1 MTAVPLWLS
10 PAITLSTSDHQKLSM
25 LAPSGPGSDPEAAD
39 DLLHEL
45 DRASIVADASLPDDV
60 IRMGS
65 LVRFRT
71 GRDERTV
78 LLVYP
83 AEADIAAGRISV
95 LTPVGAALIGLRT
108 GQSISFH
115 ARGGR
120 PQMLTVLHVLP
131 PPSERDEDGDD
142 DGPRA
147 A

>member
-1 MTAVPLWLS
+1 MTAIPLWLS
-10 PAITLSTSDHQKLSM
+10 PSITLSASDHQKLSM
-25 LAPSGPGSDPEAAD
+25 LALAAPHDDPETAD

-45 DRASIVADASLPDDV
+45 DRASVVADPHLPRDV
-60 IRMGS
+60 VRMGS
-65 LVRFRT
+65 VVRFRT

-83 AEADIAAGRISV
+83 ADADIAARRVSV

-108 GQSISFH
+108 GQSISF
-115 ARGGR
+115 RTRDGR

-131 PPSERDEDGDD
+131 PPSDEDGDD